1 MAKKKIVSGKKPTK
15 AQTEQ
20 FDMLFPILDSVFN
33 EIKELSKKKQDGA
46 LNELK
51 VKMTNRVLAK
61 VKSILNDDPTVE
73 FLDLLDEE
81 PTNSDAVLIISQFR
95 AAMLQYKE
103 NIMVGLDLN
112 MHGQQKTKADRITR
126 GIVNA
131 GVVGVERYSSY
142 QSSCNLIWK
151 CFEIGN

>member
-1 MAKKKIVSGKKPTK
+1 MAKKKIITGKKPTK
-15 AQTEQ
+15 AQAEQ

-61 VKSILNDDPTVE
+61 VKSILNDDPTLE

-81 PTNSDAVLIISQFR
+81 VFPTNSDAVLIISQFR
-95 AAMLQYKE
+95 AAMIQYREKHYGWTGIE
-103 NIMVGLDLN
+103 NAWTTED
-112 MHGQQKTKADRITR
+112 
-126 GIVNA
+126 
-131 GVVGVERYSSY
+131 
-142 QSSCNLIWK
+142 
-151 CFEIGN
+151 